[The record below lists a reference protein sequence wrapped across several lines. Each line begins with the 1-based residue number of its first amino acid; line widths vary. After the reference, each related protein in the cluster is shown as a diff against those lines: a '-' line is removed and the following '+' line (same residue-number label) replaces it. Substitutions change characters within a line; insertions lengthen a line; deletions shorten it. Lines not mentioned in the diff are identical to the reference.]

1 MRISDWSSDVCS
13 SDLTAGVE
21 ETILQAG
28 VPVLGERRADTRD
41 RLPGEARVRIVDE
54 RAGEDR
60 REIDARDTGTPPA
73 DALRALVVAEVEP
86 AVDHQAPGYRHAGR
100 RTDAAQQATHHATR
114 ESPHSHHTR
123 HPCTP

>member
-60 REIDARDTGTPPA
+60 REIDARDTGTTA
-73 DALRALVVAEVEP
+73 DEALQAIVVAEVEH
-86 AVDHQAPGYRHAGR
+86 AVDHEAQGVRIAVQRRREIGR
-100 RTDAAQQATHHATR
+100 AACRARVCQYV
-114 ESPHSHHTR
+114 
-123 HPCTP
+123 